1 MPCEPLQ
8 EALCDETLDFSA
20 KLACIRQQ
28 AASLT
33 EDEICGVAKA
43 LKTHSDGQRNNL
55 ALEAAFQNGV
65 LCFLLG
71 KYAAHGKD
79 IAFGYAHLIHAVI
92 YNHASNYVPA
102 YRHFQR
108 AERYFLRAEDDYG
121 WARVILGKVWA
132 AVWVKQTDSLESDF
146 ALAAQVF
153 RNHAD
158 NNNLAI
164 LYGNTLAAYGQL
176 GEAYITKRRTLL
188 PEYTA
193 LGDLLEPAERG
204 RLYDNVGYWHTQQ
217 GDERQAAHYHR
228 MACELLEN
236 IAGYTSV
243 YLNALLNL
251 AESTRRLG
259 RIQEA
264 LRYIQRARD
273 RLPPDLSPGLRRI
286 LAQIVH
292 NEAACLRA
300 LNQHD
305 KALQDLEGALGN
317 YTFEALECVHL
328 YRELGITYAE
338 LEDYPRALWAFDQA
352 LNALPDDEKI
362 NRNRLRLMRLGVQT
376 RQLNQD
382 STLNGARADLQN
394 HALQLVSEFSDDSLY
409 RAEAHLLAAQTF
421 MPKENGT
428 ALHHAQAA
436 AEIAE
441 NLGVLPLQHDVNIM
455 LGRLHE
461 SSNATQQAS
470 RCYAAAMTCIEE
482 MQRSLAIPFR
492 SRFLS
497 SKGEALQRL
506 TALHIRQGNYAE
518 AFNAVERSKAST
530 FLSLIIGD
538 DVLNLP
544 QDQHSRSL
552 LEEIE
557 KLRAQLYAVQV
568 ENRPKPADFEQQR
581 ARLSELNNQYFNLME
596 ITHGRDPRAV
606 LDWQAIQRHLPPKG
620 LLCAFYDD
628 GEHLNLFWFGSHS
641 SAPHYAKLAQN
652 LEELDGLLNSIRFG
666 IDAALTIMRGFPP
679 FETAEAAIRAAALDK
694 SLAPQRQRF
703 ARHMEDLF
711 RLLLAP
717 LMAQLPAYEQLFI
730 VPYGDLHNV
739 PLHLLR
745 APTTNLYEAHYLIE
759 RHTISV
765 LPTASLIAPSSAKR
779 SQGALVV
786 WDDQLL
792 SAQRQFRHSRQ
803 TAELICRALPN
814 SRSVHVEAITP
825 EAVLAQAQGTV
836 MHLIA
841 HAEYDPEYP
850 SQSRIWLGKQRLTM
864 LDILQQRLD
873 CPLVFL
879 NSCRIGQLHVEKTQG
894 KRAAGDDLI
903 GLGRAFLYAGVG
915 ALITS
920 LWDIF
925 DGFTIPL
932 IEPFYTA
939 LQNGASSAAAL
950 RTAQLAFRQQY
961 QSADSDL
968 HPILWGAFQNIGR

>member
-1 MPCEPLQ
+1 MSCEPLQ
-8 EALCDETLDFSA
+8 EALCNDAFDFNA
-20 KLACIRQQ
+20 KLACLCQY

-33 EDEICGVAKA
+33 EDEVSEAAKA
-43 LKTHSDGQRNNL
+43 LKTYSDRQRNRL
-55 ALEAAFQNGV
+55 SLEAACQAGI

-71 KYAAHGKD
+71 KYAVCGKD
-79 IAFGYAHLIHAVI
+79 VAFGYAHLIYGVI
-92 YNHASNYVPA
+92 HNSTTSYKAA
-102 YRHFQR
+102 YRHFRR
-108 AERYFLRAEDDYG
+108 AERYFWRAEDDYG
-121 WARVILGKVWA
+121 WARVIIGKVWA
-132 AVWVKQTDSLESDF
+132 AVWVRQADSLESDF
-146 ALAAQVF
+146 ALAASVF
-153 RNHAD
+153 RKHGD

-176 GEAYITKRRTLL
+176 GEAYVVRRRTLL
-188 PEYTA
+188 TEYTA
-193 LGDLLEPAERG
+193 LADLLDVVERG
-204 RLYDNVGYWHTQQ
+204 RLYDNVGYWYTQQ
-217 GDERQAAHYHR
+217 GDERQAAHYHKL
-228 MACELLEN
+228 ACDLLEN
-236 IAGYTSV
+236 VPHTSV

-264 LRYIQRARD
+264 LRYIQIAHNKLTAD
-273 RLPPDLSPGLRRI
+273 PAPSLRRI
-286 LAQIVH
+286 LAQIIH

-300 LNQHD
+300 LNRHD
-305 KALQDLEGALGN
+305 KARQDLENALAN
-317 YTFEALECVHL
+317 YSFESFELVYI

-338 LEDYPRALWAFDQA
+338 LEDYPRALWAFEQA
-352 LNALPDDEKI
+352 LKALAEDEQI
-362 NRNRLRLMRLGVQT
+362 NRNRLRLMQLGVQM
-376 RQLNQD
+376 RQLNQHFAH
-382 STLNGARADLQN
+382 NGARATLQN
-394 HALQLVSEFSDDSLY
+394 EALQLVNAFKDDSLHL
-409 RAEAHLLAAQTF
+409 AEAYLLAAQTF
-421 MPKENGT
+421 VPDDNAA
-428 ALHHAQAA
+428 ALHYAQTA

-441 NLGVLPLQHDVNIM
+441 HIGVLLLQHDVNIM
-455 LGRLHE
+455 LGKLHE
-461 SSNATQQAS
+461 ARNAMQQAS
-470 RCYAAAMTCIEE
+470 RCYSAAMTCIEE

-497 SKGEALQRL
+497 NKGEALQRL

-530 FLSLIIGD
+530 FLSLIIGN

-544 QDQHSRSL
+544 QDQHSHSL
-552 LEEIE
+552 LEEME
-557 KLRAQLYAVQV
+557 QLRAQLYAVQV
-568 ENRPKPADFEQQR
+568 ENRSRPADFEQQR
-581 ARLSELNNQYFNLME
+581 ARLSDLNNQYFNLME
-596 ITHGRDPRAV
+596 VAHGRDPRAV
-606 LDWQAIQRHLPPKG
+606 LDWQAIQRHLPPQG

-628 GEHLNLFWFGSHS
+628 GAHLNLFWFDAQS
-641 SAPHYAKLAQN
+641 SAPYHAELPHS
-652 LEELDGLLNSIRFG
+652 LEQLDELLNSIRFG
-666 IDAALTIMRGFPP
+666 IDAALTIMRGLPP
-679 FETAEAAIRAAALDK
+679 FETAEAAIRAAAAHNA
-694 SLAPQRQRF
+694 LAPQRQRF

-711 RLLLAP
+711 RALLSPLA
-717 LMAQLPAYEQLFI
+717 AQLPAYEQLFI

-745 APTTNLYEAHYLIE
+745 APTTDLYEAHYLIE

-765 LPTASLIAPSSAKR
+765 LPTASLIAPSNAKLP
-779 SQGALVV
+779 QGALVV
-786 WDDQLL
+786 WDDQSL
-792 SAQRQFRHSRQ
+792 SAQRPFRHSHQ
-803 TAELICRALPN
+803 TADLICRALPN

-825 EAVLAQAQGTV
+825 ADVLAQAQGTI

-850 SQSRIWLGKQRLTM
+850 TQSRIWLGKQRLTM

-894 KRAAGDDLI
+894 KHAAGDDLI

-925 DGFTIPL
+925 DGFTLPMV
-932 IEPFYTA
+932 EPFYTA

-961 QSADSDL
+961 RTANNDL

>member
-1 MPCEPLQ
+1 MPIADLLEV
-8 EALCDETLDFSA
+8 LCDDALDFSA
-20 KLACIRQQ
+20 KLARIRQQ

-33 EDEICGVAKA
+33 GDEVGGVAQA
-43 LKTHSDGQRNNL
+43 LKKHSDGQRNNL
-55 ALEAAFQNGV
+55 ALVAAYQSGV

-71 KYAAHGKD
+71 KYAAHSKD
-79 IAFGYAHLIHAVI
+79 IAFGYAHLIYGVI
-92 YNHASNYVPA
+92 YNSTPDYKAA

-108 AERYFLRAEDDYG
+108 AERSFLRAEDDYG
-121 WARVILGKVWA
+121 WARVIVGKVWA
-132 AVWVKQTDSLESDF
+132 AVWVKQTDSLEAEF
-146 ALAAQVF
+146 TLAAKVF
-153 RNHAD
+153 RDHRD
-158 NNNLAI
+158 FVLLAI

-176 GEAYITKRRTLL
+176 GEAYVARRRTLL
-188 PEYTA
+188 AEYSA
-193 LGDLLEPAERG
+193 LADSLEGAERG
-204 RLYDNVGYWHTQQ
+204 RLYDNIGYWHTQQ
-217 GDERQAAHYHR
+217 GDERQAAHYHK
-228 MACELLEN
+228 MACDLLEN
-236 IAGYTSV
+236 VPHYTLV

-273 RLPPDLSPGLRRI
+273 ALPPTLSPELRRI

-300 LNQHD
+300 LNRHD
-305 KALQDLEGALGN
+305 KALQDLENALAN
-317 YTFEALECVHL
+317 YNFEALEYVHVQ
-328 YRELGITYAE
+328 RELGMTYAE

-352 LNALPDDEKI
+352 LEALAEDEKI
-362 NRNRLRLMRLGVQT
+362 NRNRLRLMQLGVQT
-376 RQLNQD
+376 RQLNQGD
-382 STLNGARADLQN
+382 PLNGARATLQN
-394 HALQLVSEFSDDSLY
+394 HALQLIDTFSDDLLY
-409 RAEAHLLAAQTF
+409 RAEAHLLAAQAYT
-421 MPKENGT
+421 PENNAA
-428 ALHHAQAA
+428 ALYHAQTA

-441 NLGVLPLQHDVNIM
+441 NISVLPLQHDVNITM
-455 LGRLHE
+455 GKLHE
-461 SSNATQQAS
+461 ALNATQQAS
-470 RCYAAAMTCIEE
+470 RCYAVAMTCIEE

-518 AFNAVERSKAST
+518 AFNAVERSKASA

-538 DVLNLP
+538 DVLNMP
-544 QDQHSRSL
+544 QDQHARSL

-596 ITHGRDPRAV
+596 IKHGRDPRAV
-606 LDWQAIQRHLPPKG
+606 LDWQAIQRHLPPKA

-628 GEHLNLFWFGSHS
+628 GEHLNLFWFDSQSDSPRH
-641 SAPHYAKLAQN
+641 AKLSQN
-652 LEELDGLLNSIRFG
+652 LEQLDELLTSIRFG

-679 FETAEAAIRAAALDK
+679 FKTAEAAIRAAAFDK
-694 SLAPQRQRF
+694 ALALQRQRF

-711 RLLLAP
+711 RALLAP
-717 LMAQLPAYEQLFI
+717 LTAQLPAYEQLFI

-765 LPTASLIAPSSAKR
+765 LPTASLIVPSNATR

-786 WDDQLL
+786 WDDQSL

-803 TAELICRALPN
+803 TADLICRALPH
-814 SRSVHVEAITP
+814 SRSVHVESITP
-825 EAVLAQAQGTV
+825 TDVLAQAQGAI

-873 CPLVFL
+873 SPLVFL
-879 NSCRIGQLHVEKTQG
+879 NSCRIGQLYVEKTQG
-894 KRAAGDDLI
+894 KQAVGDDLI

-932 IEPFYTA
+932 IEPFYAA

-950 RTAQLAFRQQY
+950 RIAQLAFRQQY
-961 QSADSDL
+961 QTADGDL

>member
-1 MPCEPLQ
+1 MSCERLQ
-8 EALCDETLDFSA
+8 EALCNDALDFNT
-20 KLACIRQQ
+20 KVACLRQC

-33 EDEICGVAKA
+33 EDEVNEVAQA
-43 LKTHSDGQRNNL
+43 LKTHSDGQRNQL
-55 ALEAAFQNGV
+55 ALEAASQSGY

-71 KYAAHGKD
+71 KHAAHGKEL
-79 IAFGYAHLIHAVI
+79 AFGYAHLIYGVLCNSTTSYTA
-92 YNHASNYVPA
+92 A

-121 WARVILGKVWA
+121 WARVIIGKVWA
-132 AVWVKQTDSLESDF
+132 AVWVRQTDALESDF
-146 ALAAQVF
+146 ALAASVF
-153 RNHAD
+153 RKRGD
-158 NNNLAI
+158 KNNLAI

-176 GEAYITKRRTLL
+176 GEAYAGRRRTLL
-188 PEYTA
+188 TEYTA
-193 LGDLLEPAERG
+193 LADLLEGVERG

-217 GDERQAAHYHR
+217 GDERQAAHYHK
-228 MACELLEN
+228 MACDLLEN
-236 IAGYTSV
+236 VPHTSV

-251 AESTRRLG
+251 AESKRRLG

-264 LRYIQRARD
+264 LRYIQIAYNK
-273 RLPPDLSPGLRRI
+273 LPADPSPALRRI
-286 LAQIVH
+286 LAQVIH

-300 LNQHD
+300 LNRHD
-305 KALQDLEGALGN
+305 KARQDLEDALKR
-317 YTFEALECVHL
+317 YSFESLECVHL

-338 LEDYPRALWAFDQA
+338 LEDYAQALWAFEQA
-352 LNALPDDEKI
+352 LKALAEDEQI
-362 NRNRLRLMRLGVQT
+362 NRNRLRLMQLSVQT
-376 RQLNQD
+376 RQLNQH
-382 STLNGARADLQN
+382 SAHSGARAPLQSE
-394 HALQLVSEFSDDSLY
+394 ALQLVDSFKDDSLY
-409 RAEAHLLAAQTF
+409 RAEAHLLAAQAYA
-421 MPKENGT
+421 PDDAAT
-428 ALHHAQAA
+428 ALHHAQTA

-441 NLGVLPLQHDVNIM
+441 HIGVLPLQHDVNIT
-455 LGRLHE
+455 LGALHE
-461 SSNATQQAS
+461 VLNDAQQAS
-470 RCYAAAMTCIEE
+470 RCYSAAMTCIEE

-506 TALHIRQGNYAE
+506 TALHIRQGDYAE

-552 LEEIE
+552 LEEME
-557 KLRAQLYAVQV
+557 QLRAQLYAVQV
-568 ENRPKPADFEQQR
+568 ENRPRPADFEQQR
-581 ARLSELNNQYFNLME
+581 ARLSDLNNQYFNLME
-596 ITHGRDPRAV
+596 IAHGRDPRAV
-606 LDWQAIQRHLPPKG
+606 MDWQAIQRHLPPQA

-628 GEHLNLFWFGSHS
+628 GEHLHLFWFDSHS
-641 SAPHYAKLAQN
+641 SAPQYAELPHT
-652 LEELDGLLNSIRFG
+652 LEQLDQLLNSIRFG

-679 FETAEAAIRAAALDK
+679 FEVAEAAIRAAATNNA
-694 SLAPQRQRF
+694 LAPQRQRF

-711 RLLLAP
+711 RALLSPLA
-717 LMAQLPAYEQLFI
+717 AQLPAYEQLFI

-745 APTTNLYEAHYLIE
+745 APTTNRHEAHYLLE

-765 LPTASLIAPSSAKR
+765 LPTASLIAPAKAQPTH
-779 SQGALVV
+779 SALVV
-786 WDDQLL
+786 WDDQSL
-792 SAQRQFRHSRQ
+792 SAQRPFRHSRQ
-803 TAELICRALPN
+803 TADLICHTLPN

-825 EAVLAQAQGTV
+825 ADVLAQAQGTV

-925 DGFTIPL
+925 DGFTLPL

-939 LQNGASSAAAL
+939 LQSGASSAAAL

-961 QSADSDL
+961 QTANGDL